1 MTDYKLMNFRKLIIT
16 SFVCL
21 ASFACKKEEEGTVMP
36 SLDGYL
42 TIKGLPEFVAPGT
55 SFELT
60 PEGAIH
66 PDGKELGY
74 YWKISPTKP
83 AACTT
88 KVYTAEFSDTLQ
100 TCTVYCYAYATG
112 YSGMSASSYVT
123 VVKSGKDGSI
133 QGIDYP
139 DDAIIAEDGTYYYKQ
154 IGNQTWTI
162 NNIAEKSSG
171 KAYKNTDVMS
181 DILGRYYSYEQAKA
195 VCASL
200 STANQTWALPG
211 LDDWKALES
220 HVNATLTSDPDAG
233 KSLAAALMADATF
246 NGQTMWKYRP
256 KVGDITNSSG
266 FSALPSGYTNLKTS
280 AFKGVNEYATFW
292 TETETDNSDEAY
304 SVYLNFEEP
313 ELFIR
318 KADKESFG
326 ASVRCILK

>member
-1 MTDYKLMNFRKLIIT
+1 MTNYKLMNFRKLIIT

-42 TIKGLPEFVAPGT
+42 TIKGLPEFVAPN
-55 SFELT
+55 SSIELS
-60 PEGAIH
+60 PDGAIH

-74 YWKISPTKP
+74 YWKLSPTKP

-100 TCTVYCYAYATG
+100 TCLVYCYAYATG
-112 YSGMSASSYVT
+112 YSGMSASSYVS

-139 DDAIIAEDGTYYYKQ
+139 ADYVTGENSTYYYKQ
-154 IGNQTWTI
+154 IGSQTWTI
-162 NNIAEKSSG
+162 NNIAEKRGG
-171 KAYKNTDVMS
+171 KAYKNAEIMS

-195 VCASL
+195 VCESL
-200 STANQTWALPG
+200 STANQTWALPS

-220 HVNATLTSDPDAG
+220 HVNATLASDSNAG

-246 NGQTMWKYRP
+246 NTVTMWKYRP

-266 FSALPSGYTNLKTS
+266 FSALPTGYTNLKTS
-280 AFKGVNEYATFW
+280 AFMGIYEYATFW
-292 TETETDNSDEAY
+292 TSTETDNPDEAY
-304 SVYLNFEEP
+304 SVYLYFEEP
-313 ELFIR
+313 GLFTR